1 MAIRSSVKPNEVSR
15 IGQRR
20 QVVIPKRVFEVLQLR
35 EGDFFEVTVERGN
48 LRLRPKRLIDIADDV
63 LTPRE
68 AAKVRRGAA
77 ELKAG
82 NSKPWRKVKHEL
94 AH

>member
-1 MAIRSSVKPNEVSR
+1 MAIRSSAKPNEVSR

-20 QVVIPKRVFEVLQLR
+20 QVVIPKRVFDVLQLR

-48 LRLRPKRLIDIADDV
+48 LRLRPKRLVDIAEDI

>member
-1 MAIRSSVKPNEVSR
+1 MSTGNASQVTAVSR

-20 QVVIPKRVFEVLQLR
+20 QVVIPKRVFDVLQLR

-48 LRLRPKRLIDIADDV
+48 LRLRPKRLVDIAEDI

-94 AH
+94 AR